1 MSETEEKVLPGEA
14 ETEGTKPETEEKKKK
29 KKDKEKKSLGQ
40 EILSW
45 VLTIL
50 CAVAA
55 ALVIRSVIFEPVR
68 VDGGSMDDTLADKE
82 IMLVSKY
89 DYSSTWLSMPWNSDN
104 DAQNAARITF
114 GNPKLLDVVICRY
127 PARGAMNFVKRVTG
141 MPGDTVEL
149 RDGYLYLNGAQ
160 CEEEKDLINPEYRI
174 RQFSNGQS
182 FGPYYVPKKGD
193 KLTVSGSSSVLQI
206 QINGDLWDR
215 KESCLIA
222 KDGDGKQLK
231 ICNRKTDGSSH
242 SGMHEEETE
251 VISYDGKEWTEG
263 SWDEII
269 PTLTAKEFTIDDNY
283 YFLMGDHRNN
293 SNDSRS
299 VGAVERSMIIGHVR
313 RVVFPF
319 NQWRGIR

>member
-1 MSETEEKVLPGEA
+1 MSEQELQAAA
-14 ETEGTKPETEEKKKK
+14 EQKPEKKSGKKKK
-29 KKDKEKKSLGQ
+29 EKKPLGM

-68 VDGGSMDDTLADKE
+68 VDGESMDDTLANKE

-89 DYSSTWLSMPWNSDN
+89 DYSSTWLCLPWQSDN
-104 DAQNAARITF
+104 ASQQAARITIGSPNF
-114 GNPKLLDVVICRY
+114 LDVVICRY
-127 PARGAMNFVKRVTG
+127 PARGAVNFVKRIVG

-149 RDGYLYLNGAQ
+149 REGYLYVNGEQA
-160 CEEEKDLINPEYRI
+160 EAEKDLINPAYRV
-174 RQFSNGQS
+174 RGLSDGS
-182 FGPYYVPKKGD
+182 AFGPYRVPKKND
-193 KLTVSGSSSVLQI
+193 TLTVSGSSTQLQF
-206 QINGDLWDR
+206 QLNGEAWDR
-215 KESCLIA
+215 KKTCIIA
-222 KDGDGKQLK
+222 KDEDGKQLK
-231 ICNRKTDGSSH
+231 VYSRKADENSR
-242 SGMHEEETE
+242 SGQQEQVVT
-251 VISYDGKEWTEG
+251 VISWDGKDWTSSDWGEILPVLAG
-263 SWDEII
+263 KTFTVDE
-269 PTLTAKEFTIDDNY
+269 DY

-319 NQWRGIR
+319 SGWRAVR